1 MHGQLSPGKES
12 GLLVDL
18 VQGSRSAHP
27 LPGAIS
33 THRYSSKIGDAE
45 ATGITGRAHEVHHGS
60 TVVALGST
68 PLLGWVLVPMASKQT
83 FQADIIWKSG
93 PRR

>member
-1 MHGQLSPGKES
+1 MHGQLSSDKES

-33 THRYSSKIGDAE
+33 TDRCSSKIGDAE
-45 ATGITGRAHEVHHGS
+45 ATGITGRAHEIHHGS
-60 TVVALGST
+60 TVVALDT
-68 PLLGWVLVPMASKQT
+68 PLLGWVLVPVASKQT
-83 FQADIIWKSG
+83 FQADIWKSG